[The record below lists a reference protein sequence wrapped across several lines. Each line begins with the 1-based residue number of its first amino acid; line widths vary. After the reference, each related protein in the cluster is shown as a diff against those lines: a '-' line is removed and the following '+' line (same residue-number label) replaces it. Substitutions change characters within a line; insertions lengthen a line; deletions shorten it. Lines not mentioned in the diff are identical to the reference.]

1 MSSKLAGASGDVS
14 KEKLMEDLRVV
25 VADAEELLRATAGQA
40 GEKLSEKMSTTRE
53 RIQEN
58 LAAAKVRLIAAEDAV
73 VAKTKQAV
81 KVTDEYVHE
90 NPWKSVGIGTAVGVI
105 VGMLIS
111 RGR

>member
-1 MSSKLAGASGDVS
+1 MSTKLAGVQGEVS
-14 KEKLMEDLRVV
+14 KEKLMQDLRVV

-40 GEKLSEKMSTTRE
+40 GEKVNTARE

-58 LAAAKVRLIAAEDAV
+58 LAAAKVRLVAAEEAL
-73 VAKTKQAV
+73 VAKTKQAA
-81 KVTDEYVHE
+81 KATDDYVHE
-90 NPWKSVGIGTAVGVI
+90 NPWKAVGIGAGVGLI

>member
-1 MSSKLAGASGDVS
+1 MSTKLGGDVS
-14 KEKLMEDLRVV
+14 KEKLMEDLRLV

-40 GEKLSEKMSTTRE
+40 GDKLTEKMSTTRE

-58 LAAAKVRLIAAEDAV
+58 LAAAKERLVAAEEAV
-73 VAKTKQAV
+73 VAKTKQAA
-81 KVTDEYVHE
+81 KATDEYVHE
-90 NPWKSVGIGTAVGVI
+90 NPWKAVGIGAGVGLI

>member
-1 MSSKLAGASGDVS
+1 MSTKLAGTSSDVS
-14 KEKLMEDLRVV
+14 KEKLVQDFRAVV
-25 VADAEELLRATAGQA
+25 TDTEELLRVTAGIA
-40 GEKLSEKMSTTRE
+40 GEKVSAVRG

-58 LAAAKVRLIAAEDAV
+58 LEVAKERLNAVEDAV
-73 VAKTKQAV
+73 VAKTREAA

-90 NPWKSVGIGTAVGVI
+90 NPWTSVGIGAAVGVI